1 MPSFSENKLI
11 LDTGRQVSFK
21 HDIDKVVSFD
31 NVVVVLLKMPSG
43 IIFNENVFGVSL
55 DGQIRWQ
62 IQSLLPDMEDSPHIN
77 IKRSANGLDAY
88 NWSGLKTR
96 VDLKTGKI
104 VDKRIT
110 K

>member
-11 LDTGRQVSFK
+11 LDAGNQVSFK

-43 IIFNENVFGVSL
+43 VIFNENVFGVSL
-55 DGQIRWQ
+55 NGQIRWQ
-62 IQSLLPDMEDSPHIN
+62 IQKLLPDTEDSPHIN

-88 NWSGLKTR
+88 NWSGLKIR
-96 VDLKTGKI
+96 VNLKTGKI